1 MILNER
7 DLKQP
12 KICTTKGNCT
22 LVKKTLGYHGFD
34 DQT

>member
-12 KICTTKGNCT
+12 KICKTKGDCAP
-22 LVKKTLGYHGFD
+22 VKNPGSSWF
-34 DQT
+34 